1 MVVFLRICICFRTR
15 DRKSIDAMDSLP
27 LYRQLAARYV
37 DAIHTGS
44 LKQGDKLPSLRSLMR
59 LHDISLSTA
68 LQLCRTMESDG
79 WVEARDRSGYFV
91 RRPKRLAITPMEE
104 PAAGVPPD
112 PAQYVGIH
120 AKVSDFVARRRQI
133 PEKLNLS
140 IARGAPQLYPAE
152 ALRNAMTRVLRQ
164 QPELLTVAAQLKGH
178 RQFREVLAQRS
189 VRVGMTISPE
199 DILVTNGCIE
209 ALNLALRAVAQ
220 PGDTVAVESPTFY
233 GLLQVLESLGMRALE
248 IPTSPQ
254 TGISIEALEL
264 AIGAYDNIKAV
275 VVVPHLQNPLGSV
288 MPDAHKARLAQL
300 CERHAI
306 PLIEDDTYS
315 ELVDAPLPPRAL
327 KSWDTSGNVIYCASL
342 HKILAPGLRLG
353 WITAGRWQARVE
365 MLKFAQTRNNEGLS
379 QSAAG
384 LFMGTGAYD
393 RHLRHLRAC
402 LKTQREQT
410 ADAIAGYFPAGT
422 RINLPPGGLQLWV
435 ELPERLS
442 SSRVF
447 DAALAERIVVAPGT
461 LFSNSSRFD
470 HYLRINCGWPYGE
483 AVDSGLRRLGQI
495 VETLMSRSAPASE
508 GVKEPSRAPRACVE
522 DRNRTRVR

>member
-1 MVVFLRICICFRTR
+1 MVVFPHNCICFRTH
-15 DRKSIDAMDSLP
+15 DRGTIDAMDSLP
-27 LYRQLAARYV
+27 LYRQLAAHYV

-44 LKQGDKLPSLRSLMR
+44 LQPGDKLPSLRRLMQ

-91 RRPKRLAITPMEE
+91 RRPKRLAIAPMEE

-120 AKVSDFVARRRQI
+120 AKVSDFVARRRQL

-140 IARGAPQLYPAE
+140 IARGAPELYPAE
-152 ALRNAMTRVLRQ
+152 ALRNAMTRMLRRH
-164 QPELLTVAAQLKGH
+164 PEMLTVAAQLKGH
-178 RQFREVLAQRS
+178 RQFREVVAQRS
-189 VRVGMTISPE
+189 LRVGMTISPE
-199 DILVTNGCIE
+199 DVLVTNGCIE

-254 TGISIEALEL
+254 TGLSIEALEL
-264 AIGAYDNIKAV
+264 AIRTYDNIKAV

-288 MPDAHKARLAQL
+288 MPDAHKARLALL
-300 CERHAI
+300 CEQHAI

-315 ELVDAPLPPRAL
+315 ELVDAQSPPRAL
-327 KSWDTSGNVIYCASL
+327 KSWDTVGNVIHCASL

-365 MLKFAQTRNNEGLS
+365 MLKYAQTRNNEGLS

-384 LFMGTGAYD
+384 LFMATGAYD

-410 ADAIAGYFPAGT
+410 ADAIASHFPSGT
-422 RINLPPGGLQLWV
+422 RINLPPGGLQLWI

-483 AVDSGLRRLGQI
+483 AVATGLRRLGQI
-495 VETLMSRSAPASE
+495 TEALLRGHSAAVPQPAASRLQSSNASAA
-508 GVKEPSRAPRACVE
+508 
-522 DRNRTRVR
+522 